1 VQTIFDVSK
10 DSEEVK
16 FLSVKMLFVQM
27 KYGLGDDKIVNAEL
41 VQIGRV
47 ETEMIICRRRMR
59 TPCEMKVILYKTQ
72 NRNKE
77 STAHQQAPTQP

>member
-41 VQIGRV
+41 V
-47 ETEMIICRRRMR
+47 
-59 TPCEMKVILYKTQ
+59 
-72 NRNKE
+72 
-77 STAHQQAPTQP
+77 